1 MLHVTNKNETIIC
14 SDKEPFVMRRY
25 SGQKNVSIIYDLDR
39 DHNPSFKQQRRSF
52 NNITIVPVEERQRR
66 LSFRRDNQ
74 IPLEPIQHEI
84 NLSKKTHSFCL
95 NLPVI
100 TIDSRRVVSKL
111 SDNTVYYRSMR
122 SCNLSYGF
130 ISSEETS
137 NNGDDVSN
145 KSRKPHSSASSS
157 SSVSISGSVPASTSS
172 SASFNQRKHVVKEL
186 VKTQADFVSDMK
198 NVLTAFDSVGLT
210 VTESNRY
217 SLLGNLDQLVR
228 VSDDI
233 STELQKE
240 ISTYSDDQLGNA
252 CIATCINS
260 FRSSINEALK
270 TYILNFSVDASTKNT
285 EIQTFSVLGFK
296 NLQSER
302 PNILTLN
309 DELIKPVQRLVT
321 PINHP
326 DCLAST
332 EMFNNFDQ
340 LAYEVNEVKR
350 WKEICASVSEETRK
364 YSLFQLVDKS
374 TKRIIAKAAR
384 SSGSEATRKIQQR
397 FLTEREAINHI
408 EKSCALLQNAVESR
422 CKKTRR
428 FILAQKDFIS
438 FMKKVFLQRNTIKL
452 HSDIPT
458 TNCSSNE
465 LPIDLIIN
473 CEIAF
478 DTLIHYMNDIYLRKM
493 SSSVVNRLNE
503 LKKLINLSK
512 RLLDKYDNTEL
523 NIVLMEASMKNHKN
537 VQAVVNMQLQRE
549 DNIRNLSTLQ
559 FGLQHILPSLVKS
572 ANNILLSASQYA
584 FIIQSNLMQEAENL
598 VHKCINDTEK
608 DNISIQPGCNISPA
622 ELIIRLNKLKSLLY
636 EKKRCR
642 THRIYEVPSVF
653 KWEEESTCSDK
664 NNLTHQESPVM
675 SVSSHL
681 SNSDVD
687 IQPCQTI
694 STRSVIKNSLSPYPE
709 MKIIYR
715 ESDYQQEKKLC
726 RISSGD
732 DIRYISVKE
741 QPSTSKLCMND
752 DFPDKPTHRITH
764 DFSSKNKNVLILS
777 KGQLVTIIRSYGQN
791 GNTNWSLVK
800 FHPYGEIKFVPTNYL
815 EAI

>member
-1 MLHVTNKNETIIC
+1 
-14 SDKEPFVMRRY
+14 MRLY
-25 SGQKNVSIIYDLDR
+25 SGQQSVSIIYDLHR
-39 DHNPSFKQQRRSF
+39 DYYPSSIQQRRSF
-52 NNITIVPVEERQRR
+52 NNITIVPVEKRQRR
-66 LSFRRDNQ
+66 LSFRKDNQ
-74 IPLEPIQHEI
+74 ISLEAIQHEI

-95 NLPVI
+95 TLPAI
-100 TIDSRRVVSKL
+100 TIDSRKVVRKL
-111 SDNTVYYRSMR
+111 SDNTVNYRPMR

-130 ISSEETS
+130 ILSEETS
-137 NNGDDVSN
+137 NNGDDHSS
-145 KSRKPHSSASSS
+145 KSRKPRSFASSS
-157 SSVSISGSVPASTSS
+157 SSISISGSVPASTSS
-172 SASFNQRKHVVKEL
+172 SSFNQRKHVVKEL
-186 VKTQADFVSDMK
+186 VKTQVDFVSDMK
-198 NVLTAFDSVGLT
+198 NVLTAFDSVSLT

-217 SLLGNLDQLVR
+217 TLLGNLDQLVR
-228 VSDDI
+228 VSEDI

-260 FRSSINEALK
+260 FRLSINEALK

-309 DELIKPVQRLVT
+309 DELIKPVQRLVKLKQLFELLKDVT

-326 DCLAST
+326 DCLAT
-332 EMFNNFDQ
+332 TQMFNNFDQ

-408 EKSCALLQNAVESR
+408 EKSCALLQSAVESR

-438 FMKKVFLQRNTIKL
+438 LMKKVFLQRSTIKL

-458 TNCSSNE
+458 NNCSLNE
-465 LPIDLIIN
+465 LPIDLITN

-478 DTLIHYMNDIYLRKM
+478 DTLIHYMNDIYLRKL
-493 SSSVVNRLNE
+493 SSSVVNRLSE

-537 VQAVVNMQLQRE
+537 VQAVVNMQSQRE

-559 FGLQHILPSLVKS
+559 FGLQNILPSLVKS

-584 FIIQSNLMQEAENL
+584 FILQSNLMQEAENL
-598 VHKCINDTEK
+598 VHNCINDQTEK

-622 ELIIRLNKLKSLLY
+622 EFIIRVDKLKSLLY
-636 EKKRCR
+636 ETKHCR
-642 THRIYEVPSVF
+642 THRTCEVPSVF

-664 NNLTHQESPVM
+664 NNLPHQESPVM

-681 SNSDVD
+681 STSDID
-687 IQPCQTI
+687 IQPYQTV
-694 STRSVIKNSLSPYPE
+694 STGNVIKNSLSPYPD

-715 ESDYQQEKKLC
+715 ESVYQQEKKPC

-732 DIRYISVKE
+732 DIRYINVKE

-752 DFPDKPTHRITH
+752 DLPDKPTHRITH
-764 DFSSKNKNVLILS
+764 DFSSKNKSVLILP

>member
-1 MLHVTNKNETIIC
+1 MLHVTNKNETIKC

-39 DHNPSFKQQRRSF
+39 DHNPSFQQQRRSF

-74 IPLEPIQHEI
+74 ISLEPIQHEI

-111 SDNTVYYRSMR
+111 SDNTVYYRPMR

-130 ISSEETS
+130 ILSEETS
-137 NNGDDVSN
+137 NNGDDVSD
-145 KSRKPHSSASSS
+145 KSRKPRSSASSS
-157 SSVSISGSVPASTSS
+157 PSVSISRSVPASTSS

-186 VKTQADFVSDMK
+186 VKTQVDFVSDMK

-309 DELIKPVQRLVT
+309 DELIKPVQRLVKLKQLFELLKDVT

-326 DCLAST
+326 DCLAT
-332 EMFNNFDQ
+332 TQMFNNFDQ

-384 SSGSEATRKIQQR
+384 SSGSEATRK
-397 FLTEREAINHI
+397 
-408 EKSCALLQNAVESR
+408 
-422 CKKTRR
+422 R

-458 TNCSSNE
+458 NNCSSNE

-584 FIIQSNLMQEAENL
+584 FILQSNLMQEAENL

-622 ELIIRLNKLKSLLY
+622 ELIIRLDKLKSLLY

-664 NNLTHQESPVM
+664 NNLPHQESPVM

-681 SNSDVD
+681 SNSDID

-715 ESDYQQEKKLC
+715 ETDYQQEKKLC